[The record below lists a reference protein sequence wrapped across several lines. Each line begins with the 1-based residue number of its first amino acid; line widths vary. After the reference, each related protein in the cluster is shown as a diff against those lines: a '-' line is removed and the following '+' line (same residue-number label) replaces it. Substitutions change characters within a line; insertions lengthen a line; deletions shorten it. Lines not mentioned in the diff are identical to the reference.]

1 MSELVNKPT
10 DWQSFV
16 SEALSILVENVS
28 VLIRD
33 LPEGAGKVRF
43 SQLFKTNPF
52 ASSHLKP
59 TFTVY
64 RACGCMSLVTPL
76 SHERETTKDKQVDDY
91 LLSPTCFCTLPFL
104 SSEQKI
110 S

>member
-1 MSELVNKPT
+1 M
-10 DWQSFV
+10 
-16 SEALSILVENVS
+16 
-28 VLIRD
+28 LIRD

-64 RACGCMSLVTPL
+64 RACGCMSLVAPL
-76 SHERETTKDKQVDDY
+76 SHEGGTTKDKQVDDY
-91 LLSPTCFCTLPFL
+91 LLSPTCFAPFLFL